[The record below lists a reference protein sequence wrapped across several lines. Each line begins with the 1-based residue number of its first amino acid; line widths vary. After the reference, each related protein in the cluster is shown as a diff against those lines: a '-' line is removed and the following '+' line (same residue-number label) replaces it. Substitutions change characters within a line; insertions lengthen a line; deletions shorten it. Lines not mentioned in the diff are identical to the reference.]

1 AFRRL
6 LGHRRSIGPLSARSS
21 PRPLTAHTGPATH
34 GGART
39 RAIFRC
45 VLTTTWLPLSCQY
58 ATAGGWGGRA
68 ALRPRRIPTPCEGE
82 GSRPNLTG
90 QPSPTERVFVA
101 ILTLT
106 DGTEAESL
114 PFPDRDTA
122 DRVGRG
128 SLLDAEVADY
138 RVEERPDPPTCPDC
152 GGLLW

>member
-1 AFRRL
+1 
-6 LGHRRSIGPLSARSS
+6 
-21 PRPLTAHTGPATH
+21 
-34 GGART
+34 
-39 RAIFRC
+39 
-45 VLTTTWLPLSCQY
+45 V
-58 ATAGGWGGRA
+58 
-68 ALRPRRIPTPCEGE
+68 
-82 GSRPNLTG
+82 PNLTG

-152 GGLLW
+152 GGLLWRCRGGDHCPACLSAALTPG